1 MHSTRICLN
10 IFIVGLVAE
19 NTLKVDFSFAV
30 VSQGHADFARIVQGL
45 GDSETTLLLMLRQ
58 TGTTSVIYGNDFLV
72 VK

>member
-19 NTLKVDFSFAV
+19 NPLKVDFSFVV
-30 VSQGHADFARIVQGL
+30 VSKCHADFARIVEGL
-45 GDSETTLLLMLRQ
+45 GHSKNIFLLMLRQ
-58 TGTTSVIYGNDFLV
+58 TGTIGVIYGNDFLV